1 LIQCLLV
8 SRRTGRSVSAALG
21 LSLTAC
27 AWSGSGPGCRPLQ
40 QAVALPEGLEESS
53 GVAVSRAHPGVF
65 WTHADGGR
73 PTLFAVDSAGS
84 LLSTVTVE
92 GADLTD
98 WEDVA
103 LAECGDGD
111 CLYLADAGDNQ
122 EERETLRILRLR
134 EPTPGSNASARPDV
148 FRVRLPDGPRDIEA
162 IFVLPGERVHLVSKG
177 RNHAV
182 TVYRYD
188 GTLRGDSVVSLSAVQ
203 QLSEGPRALPRQ
215 VTGAAASADGEIVAI
230 RTYES
235 LLLYRVTEDSL
246 ASLSE
251 GTVNL
256 RTLGEGQGEG
266 VGVGEEGIVALS
278 SESGPARERGSL
290 ALLRCE
296 WK

>member
-1 LIQCLLV
+1 L
-8 SRRTGRSVSAALG
+8 RHALG
-21 LSLTAC
+21 VGLGLVLGGC
-27 AWSGSGPGCRPLQ
+27 AWSAGGPGCRPLQ
-40 QAVALPEGLEESS
+40 EAVALPSGLEESS

-73 PTLFAVDSAGS
+73 PTLYAVDSAGS
-84 LLSTVTVE
+84 LLSAVTVE
-92 GADLTD
+92 TAQLTD

-103 LAECGDGD
+103 LAPCGEVD
-111 CLYLADAGDNQ
+111 CLYLADSGDND
-122 EERETLRILRLR
+122 ERREQLRILRIR
-134 EPTPGSNASARPDV
+134 EPVPEPGSELHVTAEV

-177 RNHAV
+177 RNDAV

-188 GTLRGDSVVSLSAVQ
+188 GALRGESVTSLTAVQ
-203 QLSEGPRALPRQ
+203 HLSEGPRMLPRQ
-215 VTGAAASADGEIVAI
+215 VTGAAASADGGIVAI

-235 LLLYRVTEDSL
+235 LLFYRVTGDSL
-246 ASLSE
+246 APVAD

-266 VGVGEEGIVALS
+266 VGVGEGGIVALS

-296 WK
+296 W